1 MFRKRWNT
9 KHKITEDLSVK
20 ISPDQC
26 QKGTIFP
33 IFLETN
39 DGKNLSIG
47 FSENKSHALFKAG
60 LLPAM
65 LPWQRYLV
73 QYNISKYNLF

>member
-26 QKGTIFP
+26 QKGSILP

-39 DGKNLSIG
+39 DGTNLSIG
-47 FSENKSHALFKAG
+47 FSGNKSDPIINAG

-65 LPWQRYLV
+65 LPWQQYLV
-73 QYNISKYNLF
+73 QYNMSKYNLF